1 MKQKKKFMITFP
13 FQPTFNPIFELQKSG
28 AMMFPILGRVGLRHS
43 SLFIK
48 TSLKCLF
55 ISIGSKEKSLES
67 GINEFKSLM
76 ILQIK
81 SMVVLKDIDRSGH
94 FPGIKTNVL
103 PNLVS
108 MKTSIL
114 LTD

>member
-1 MKQKKKFMITFP
+1 MKQKKKSMITFP

-81 SMVVLKDIDRSGH
+81 SMVVLKDRQIWP
-94 FPGIKTNVL
+94 FPGNKDKCAAKPRLYENIN
-103 PNLVS
+103 PAN
-108 MKTSIL
+108 
-114 LTD
+114 